1 MKQDWLFL
9 GPGEQR
15 FQLFAPQGDAGEI
28 IFDFGGG

>member
-1 MKQDWLFL
+1 MKQHRLFL

-15 FQLFAPQGDAGEI
+15 FQLFAPQSDAGEI